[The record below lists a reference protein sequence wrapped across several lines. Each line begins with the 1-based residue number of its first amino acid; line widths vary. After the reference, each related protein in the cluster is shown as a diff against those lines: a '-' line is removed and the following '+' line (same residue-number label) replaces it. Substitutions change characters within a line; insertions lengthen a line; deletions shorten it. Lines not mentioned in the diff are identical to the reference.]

1 MAEFVDTRP
10 VELATFRCPRC
21 RRKMEELARARL
33 TCPLCGVRMVK
44 QKAGP
49 VLVDFQCPD
58 CSRRLAAVPSAE
70 VRCKCG
76 RAMMRKKIHRDERKP
91 TVQSLF
97 EALKNK

>member
-1 MAEFVDTRP
+1 MPEVVGMAEKIEGPALVMF
-10 VELATFRCPRC
+10 
-21 RRKMEELARARL
+21 
-33 TCPLCGVRMVK
+33 TCQCGR
-44 QKAGP
+44 QLEA
-49 VLVDFQCPD
+49 L
-58 CSRRLAAVPSAE
+58 PSAE

>member
-1 MAEFVDTRP
+1 MSRARIEPFLIV
-10 VELATFRCPRC
+10 FRCP
-21 RRKMEELARARL
+21 E
-33 TCPLCGVRMVK
+33 CG
-44 QKAGP
+44 
-49 VLVDFQCPD
+49 
-58 CSRRLAAVPSAE
+58 RRLEGLRSAE

>member
-1 MAEFVDTRP
+1 
-10 VELATFRCPRC
+10 L
-21 RRKMEELARARL
+21 
-33 TCPLCGVRMVK
+33 
-44 QKAGP
+44 
-49 VLVDFQCPD
+49 
-58 CSRRLAAVPSAE
+58 PSAE

>member
-1 MAEFVDTRP
+1 VFERLPNWRRFLIAEVVMMAERIEGPAFM
-10 VELATFRCPRC
+10 TF
-21 RRKMEELARARL
+21 
-33 TCPLCGVRMVK
+33 TCQCGGRI
-44 QKAGP
+44 QA
-49 VLVDFQCPD
+49 L
-58 CSRRLAAVPSAE
+58 PSAE

>member
-1 MAEFVDTRP
+1 MSACRSGALFSLPEVVGMAEKIEGPALVMF
-10 VELATFRCPRC
+10 
-21 RRKMEELARARL
+21 
-33 TCPLCGVRMVK
+33 TCQCGR
-44 QKAGP
+44 QLEA
-49 VLVDFQCPD
+49 L
-58 CSRRLAAVPSAE
+58 PSAE

>member
-1 MAEFVDTRP
+1 MSRARIEPFLIV
-10 VELATFRCPRC
+10 FRCP
-21 RRKMEELARARL
+21 E
-33 TCPLCGVRMVK
+33 CGR
-44 QKAGP
+44 QLEA
-49 VLVDFQCPD
+49 L
-58 CSRRLAAVPSAE
+58 PSAE

>member
-1 MAEFVDTRP
+1 MPEVVMMAERIKGPALV
-10 VELATFRCPRC
+10 TF
-21 RRKMEELARARL
+21 
-33 TCPLCGVRMVK
+33 TCQCGR
-44 QKAGP
+44 QLEA
-49 VLVDFQCPD
+49 L
-58 CSRRLAAVPSAE
+58 PSAE

>member
-1 MAEFVDTRP
+1 MSRSRIEPFLIV
-10 VELATFRCPRC
+10 FRCPRC
-21 RRKMEELARARL
+21 GRWLEAL
-33 TCPLCGVRMVK
+33 
-44 QKAGP
+44 
-49 VLVDFQCPD
+49 
-58 CSRRLAAVPSAE
+58 PSAE